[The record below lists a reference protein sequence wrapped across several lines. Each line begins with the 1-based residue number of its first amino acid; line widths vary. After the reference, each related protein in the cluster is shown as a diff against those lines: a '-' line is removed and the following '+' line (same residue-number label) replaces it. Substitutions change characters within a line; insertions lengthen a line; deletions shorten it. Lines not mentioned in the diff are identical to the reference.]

1 MMKMTFWNLRS
12 WKQLLM
18 DKLNANVFD
27 ATEWGAFIDAAE
39 ENGCTA
45 MAADMK
51 NKLDHYKQKLE
62 AK

>member
-1 MMKMTFWNLRS
+1 MKMTFWNLRS

-27 ATEWGAFIDAAE
+27 AIEWGAFIDAAE
-39 ENGCTA
+39 ENGYTS

-51 NKLDHYKQKLE
+51 NRLDHYKQKLE
-62 AK
+62 TK

>member
-1 MMKMTFWNLRS
+1 MMMTFWNLRS

-27 ATEWGAFIDAAE
+27 ATEWGAFIDVAE
-39 ENGCTA
+39 ENGYSA

-51 NKLDHYKQKLE
+51 NRLDHYKQKLE

>member
-1 MMKMTFWNLRS
+1 MKMTFWNLRS

-27 ATEWGAFIDAAE
+27 VVDWRVFIDAAE

-51 NKLDHYKQKLE
+51 NRLDYYKQKLE

>member
-1 MMKMTFWNLRS
+1 MKMTFWNLRS

-27 ATEWGAFIDAAE
+27 ATEWGAFIYAAE
-39 ENGCTA
+39 ENGYSA

-51 NKLDHYKQKLE
+51 NRLDHYKQKLE

>member
-1 MMKMTFWNLRS
+1 MKMTFWNLRS

-27 ATEWGAFIDAAE
+27 AIEWGAFIGAAE
-39 ENGCTA
+39 ENGYSA
-45 MAADMK
+45 MAVDMK
-51 NKLDHYKQKLE
+51 KRFEYYQQKLE

>member
-1 MMKMTFWNLRS
+1 MKMTFWNLRS

-27 ATEWGAFIDAAE
+27 IVDWRVFIDAAE
-39 ENGCTA
+39 ENGYSA
-45 MAADMK
+45 MAADMQK
-51 NKLDHYKQKLE
+51 RFEYYQQKLE

>member
-1 MMKMTFWNLRS
+1 MKMTFWNLRS

-39 ENGCTA
+39 ENGYTA
-45 MAADMK
+45 MAADMQK
-51 NKLDHYKQKLE
+51 RFKYYRQKLE
-62 AK
+62 EK